1 MISPTSADS
10 IPLHWRGKRVPEDI
24 STIGYDG
31 IEIGKYLE
39 PALATLKQDSELL
52 GRRLA
57 EKLIDEIEQ
66 PKICLVEHLLVEGKI
81 YPGRSVKKLTEA
93 G

>member
-1 MISPTSADS
+1 M
-10 IPLHWRGKRVPEDI
+10 PEDI

-39 PALATLKQDSELL
+39 PALTTLKQDSELL

-66 PKICLVEHLLVEGKI
+66 PKLCLVEHLLVEGKI
-81 YPGRSVKKLTEA
+81 YLGRSVKNLTEA